1 MTNNIICALFQ
12 LTKGKP
18 LAPLAF
24 AIIESYDLLR
34 RLNVD
39 EMKLKRYLLS
49 FENAYNFCMCAKSY
63 YIIFL
68 LLYYYLCICLFIR
81 TGSWLFLP
89 TSSRCTTIPRTPP
102 MPLGKP
108 LIIHS

>member
-1 MTNNIICALFQ
+1 MTNNILCTLFQ

-24 AIIESYDLLR
+24 AIIESYNLIR

-49 FENAYNFCMCAKSY
+49 FENAYNRCMCATSY
-63 YIIFL
+63 YIIIISF
-68 LLYYYLCICLFIR
+68 LYYR
-81 TGSWLFLP
+81 
-89 TSSRCTTIPRTPP
+89 
-102 MPLGKP
+102 
-108 LIIHS
+108 